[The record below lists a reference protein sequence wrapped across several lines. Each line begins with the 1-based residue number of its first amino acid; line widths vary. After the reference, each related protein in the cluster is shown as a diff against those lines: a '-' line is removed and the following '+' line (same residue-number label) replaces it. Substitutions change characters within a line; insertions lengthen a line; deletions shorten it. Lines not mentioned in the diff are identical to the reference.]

1 MTSKLQNLKTNRVIN
16 VQLIAS
22 LFMYSFGLVTKLYTD
37 NVFLPFLKSLF
48 YAFRLQ
54 MWLINDFWFAF
65 AERQNIQHERQAL
78 TIKGINSITLSLLA
92 ALFVF
97 INLIFG

>member
-1 MTSKLQNLKTNRVIN
+1 MIN

-22 LFMYSFGLVTKLYTD
+22 VFMYSFGLVTKLYTD

-65 AERQNIQHERQAL
+65 SERQNIQHERQAL
-78 TIKGINSITLSLLA
+78 TIKGINSVTLSLLA

-97 INLIFG
+97 INCLVFG